1 MKTIKCPKCG
11 HEACRLVRYNSGDVW
26 MCPDCYLGL
35 YLDHTPQTKWPEK
48 EEHKKQSDKKTIK
61 IYCGET
67 IQKHCR
73 EQRHPVAE
81 VRDVERLV
89 KASHDVIAYSNN
101 PDFVM
106 AMKYI
111 AKKEGITPEFFI
123 NGVSCGND
131 IGPVF
136 NDFNRSLD
144 LINELGATEE

>member
-1 MKTIKCPKCG
+1 
-11 HEACRLVRYNSGDVW
+11 
-26 MCPDCYLGL
+26 
-35 YLDHTPQTKWPEK
+35 
-48 EEHKKQSDKKTIK
+48 
-61 IYCGET
+61 
-67 IQKHCR
+67 
-73 EQRHPVAE
+73 
-81 VRDVERLV
+81 
-89 KASHDVIAYSNN
+89 
-101 PDFVM
+101 M